1 MTINER
7 LKEVREALKLSQK
20 AISEALG
27 VKQSYY
33 SEVENGKRKVT
44 ARIINSLIVKYG
56 ISVDWLMTGKGVLN
70 ITKSYIEL
78 TGFDDVKYGGNKID
92 TNQLDEISLIEE
104 IEQNKQKINTLYN
117 RIIDVRIL
125 IEQNLGIKNDYATN
139 QEAEILNRLT
149 SPIPFIG
156 SDNKEYSGIYEN
168 LDISEKIQYNEQL
181 KKAANLFTTVFFENF
196 KVLYKGLR
204 KDLKSTY

>member
-7 LKEVREALKLSQK
+7 LKEVREGLKLSQK

-27 VKQSYY
+27 LKQSYY

-70 ITKSYIEL
+70 ITKSYIEM
-78 TGFDDVKYGGNKID
+78 TGFDDVKHGGNNSD
-92 TNQLDEISLIEE
+92 VNQLDEIGLIEE
-104 IEQNKQKINTLYN
+104 IEHNKQKIRTLYN

-149 SPIPFIG
+149 SPVPFIG
-156 SDNKEYSGIYEN
+156 SDNKEYSGVYEN

-181 KKAANLFTTVFFENF
+181 KKAVNLFTTIFFENF

-204 KDLKSTY
+204 KDLNNAS